1 MPKSLKPYEV
11 KVEFKKQSTGMPA
24 LERVVTP
31 RLILVPVLLSTNL
44 QDNVQIFKDY
54 FDLFTNPITMKSFSQ
69 GMPWEEKYIE
79 SIVESYSD
87 EWKKG
92 YLSSGFSVFNKKGQF
107 IGNVTIEKAEGIEP
121 PKKGEVAELYY
132 LFKPEY
138 WGQGYATEAVSAV
151 MNSYLP
157 IAINRGYKF
166 DNIPLRELFA
176 TVRIDNL
183 YSKKLLDNI
192 GLSTTSIISKFGA
205 ERYYCNTYAKQ
216 IVNRYYHYYQLKNKT
231 SVERLLNQ
239 NFEESD
245 ITLDEMVASAFG
257 RASNTAK
264 KARGISY

>member
-1 MPKSLKPYEV
+1 
-11 KVEFKKQSTGMPA
+11 
-24 LERVVTP
+24 
-31 RLILVPVLLSTNL
+31 
-44 QDNVQIFKDY
+44 
-54 FDLFTNPITMKSFSQ
+54 MKSFSK
-69 GMPWEEKYIE
+69 GLPWEKKYIE

-92 YLSSGFSVFNKKGQF
+92 YLTSGFSVFNKKGQF
-107 IGNVTIEKAEGIEP
+107 MGNVTIEKVEGIER
-121 PKKGEVAELYY
+121 PKKGEIAELYY

-176 TVRIDNL
+176 TVRLDNL

-192 GLSTTSIISKFGA
+192 GLSTTSIISKFDA

-216 IVNRYYHYYQLKNKT
+216 IVNRYYHYYQLKKE
-231 SVERLLNQ
+231 SLVERLLNQ
-239 NFEESD
+239 NLDESD
-245 ITLDEMVASAFG
+245 ITIDEMVASAFG

-264 KARGISY
+264 KARGVSY